1 MRNFILEDL
10 EKSVH
15 LQCCFF
21 NRPPPRQQCPLSTVL
36 FPSTRTLTRT
46 HTHTRN
52 EAEQANWV
60 SSLFMPHVSPL
71 PPLLAFFLFFFKAY
85 SHSVGIRHLKEVF
98 TQCSDRLI
106 KKNCNCTVGRLD
118 SLRMNHNPKKQVAV
132 NDNDANAEVTAK
144 KSALFAGF
152 CF

>member
-1 MRNFILEDL
+1 
-10 EKSVH
+10 
-15 LQCCFF
+15 
-21 NRPPPRQQCPLSTVL
+21 
-36 FPSTRTLTRT
+36 
-46 HTHTRN
+46 
-52 EAEQANWV
+52 
-60 SSLFMPHVSPL
+60 MPHVSPPL
-71 PPLLAFFLFFFKAY
+71 PHYSLLFIYFFKAY
-85 SHSVGIRHLKEVF
+85 SHSVGIRHLKGVL

-118 SLRMNHNPKKQVAV
+118 SLRMNHNPKKRVAV